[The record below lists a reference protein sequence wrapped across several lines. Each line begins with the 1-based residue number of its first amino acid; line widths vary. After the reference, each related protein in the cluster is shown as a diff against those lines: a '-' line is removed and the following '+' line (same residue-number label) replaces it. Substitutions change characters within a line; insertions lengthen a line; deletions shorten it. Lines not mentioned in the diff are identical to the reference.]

1 MKVERRENP
10 LFTDLRLPSIFVD
23 SIMPRLSGSAVKLF
37 LALLL
42 ALKRGEAIET
52 TILSAR
58 TGLSDTEVTAAL
70 NELQQEQVLRLTSS
84 GTIVLFDLKDIAL
97 RKEYR
102 RRTDSDLSDAVDR
115 TAMNDQ
121 RVRLMTDISDA
132 FFQGMMSAG
141 WYSEIDRW
149 FEEYDFEPEVMY
161 ALFSDCYNRNKLANR
176 SYIRAVAADWAS
188 RGIRTYVDLSRDQA
202 DRTIVNQTI
211 SQVSKTLNRHMT
223 SHDKELVRKWVCVF
237 HFEFDL
243 IDVALKKLSGIQNPN
258 LNYVDKVLE
267 NWHNQG
273 LTTPEAV
280 RAHEMERQAEN
291 QTADWRSGGKMA
303 GSFKGKSDNVGNF
316 PQRSYSPEEYEAF
329 FVDIMDENVL
339 NKEPANIDQASF
351 GPKGGESRSNTD

>member
-132 FFQGMMSAG
+132 FF
-141 WYSEIDRW
+141 
-149 FEEYDFEPEVMY
+149 
-161 ALFSDCYNRNKLANR
+161 
-176 SYIRAVAADWAS
+176 
-188 RGIRTYVDLSRDQA
+188 
-202 DRTIVNQTI
+202 
-211 SQVSKTLNRHMT
+211 
-223 SHDKELVRKWVCVF
+223 KE
-237 HFEFDL
+237 
-243 IDVALKKLSGIQNPN
+243 
-258 LNYVDKVLE
+258 
-267 NWHNQG
+267 
-273 LTTPEAV
+273 
-280 RAHEMERQAEN
+280 
-291 QTADWRSGGKMA
+291 
-303 GSFKGKSDNVGNF
+303 
-316 PQRSYSPEEYEAF
+316 
-329 FVDIMDENVL
+329 
-339 NKEPANIDQASF
+339 
-351 GPKGGESRSNTD
+351 